1 MKSTGIVRPLDKLG
15 RVVLPIELR
24 RNLGINDHD
33 PLEIFVEGD
42 KIILGK
48 SGPRCVLCGES
59 KNLVNLKNKSVCCE
73 CIEYVKER

>member
-48 SGPRCVLCGES
+48 YGPRCILCGGTGKHVTLHE
-59 KNLVNLKNKSVCCE
+59 KLLCQGCVEDLK
-73 CIEYVKER
+73 R